1 MARVVGRYLNDIDDR
16 LRLDQ
21 ADRQEI
27 IRELETHIEDKVSEM
42 KQAGLSEEEAT
53 RACLNVFGS
62 ARFVARQ
69 IYEAHSQGT
78 WWQALLASLP
88 HLLFGLIFVLNW
100 WQGIG
105 WVAIVLTVIIAAAI
119 YGWGHGRPMWLFP
132 WLGYSLIPV
141 IVAGVLLLY
150 LPKGWSWLAIVVY
163 VPLALWLI
171 CFVAVQTIKRD
182 WLYSALMLLPVP
194 VMIAWFIGMADSG
207 QVIGVSIDQVRMSAH
222 WIGLSFMALALT
234 VVAFMRLRQRWL
246 RGTLLFVSG
255 LLTLVLVTYAR
266 GNLTFFTFIGL
277 VVIVVGLLLV
287 PALIDKRLRSHRPRA
302 AADSE

>member
-1 MARVVGRYLNDIDDR
+1 MARVVGRYLDDIDDR

-27 IRELETHIEDKVSEM
+27 IRELEAHIEDKVSEM

-53 RACLNVFGS
+53 KVCLDLFGS
-62 ARFVARQ
+62 AGLVARR

-78 WWQALLASLP
+78 WLQALLASLP

-105 WVAIVLTVIIAAAI
+105 WVAVALTVIISAAI
-119 YGWGHGRPMWLFP
+119 YGWGRGRPMWLFP

-150 LPKGWSWLAIVVY
+150 LPRGWDWLAIVVY

-171 CFVAVQTIKRD
+171 CALAVQTIKRD

-194 VMIAWFIGMADSG
+194 VMVAWFIGMADSG
-207 QVIGVSIDQVRMSAH
+207 QVIGVSIEQVRMSAH

-234 VVAFMRLRQRWL
+234 VIAFIRLRQRWL

-255 LLTLVLVTYAR
+255 LLTLVLVTYA
-266 GNLTFFTFIGL
+266 GGELTFLTFLCL
-277 VVIVVGLLLV
+277 VVIVAGLLLV
-287 PALIDKRLRSHRPRA
+287 PALVDRRLRSRRPRA
-302 AADSE
+302 AAD